1 MGCIGKLLGYGLLGI
16 NAVVVAMMLFS
27 AYSPYLNPQTS
38 SLLSCTGLLFP
49 VFLVLNVC
57 FLLFWLLVYRR
68 FALFPL
74 IALVCCWKSV
84 HSYVPLNLFA
94 SDAPEKAIKIL
105 SYNTRGF
112 GDMKAHTKERPNEVL
127 EYLQK
132 SEADIICIQEYI
144 CVNKLRKKDVDYA
157 LKNYRY
163 KHYHQL
169 YDGSNGLGCYSKYPI
184 LSAEPIKYKSRVNG
198 SIAYRIKVGQDTLLV
213 VNNHLESN
221 KIYGEDVK
229 IYEDMIS
236 MPNDREVLTNAKKL
250 LKKLEKPN
258 TIRAKQ
264 ADVVKEFINRSS
276 VSNIIVCGDFNDTPI
291 SYTHRVLSEG
301 MNDAFAESGNG
312 FGFSYNKNRMYFRID
327 HILVSK
333 NLSVYNCTVDNASDA
348 SDHYPIWCYIS
359 FKKDM
364 E

>member
-1 MGCIGKLLGYGLLGI
+1 
-16 NAVVVAMMLFS
+16 
-27 AYSPYLNPQTS
+27 
-38 SLLSCTGLLFP
+38 
-49 VFLVLNVC
+49 
-57 FLLFWLLVYRR
+57 
-68 FALFPL
+68 
-74 IALVCCWKSV
+74 
-84 HSYVPLNLFA
+84 
-94 SDAPEKAIKIL
+94 
-105 SYNTRGF
+105 
-112 GDMKAHTKERPNEVL
+112 
-127 EYLQK
+127 
-132 SEADIICIQEYI
+132 
-144 CVNKLRKKDVDYA
+144 
-157 LKNYRY
+157 
-163 KHYHQL
+163 
-169 YDGSNGLGCYSKYPI
+169 
-184 LSAEPIKYKSRVNG
+184 
-198 SIAYRIKVGQDTLLV
+198 VGQDTLLV

-236 MPNDREVLTNAKKL
+236 MPNDRVVLTNAKKL